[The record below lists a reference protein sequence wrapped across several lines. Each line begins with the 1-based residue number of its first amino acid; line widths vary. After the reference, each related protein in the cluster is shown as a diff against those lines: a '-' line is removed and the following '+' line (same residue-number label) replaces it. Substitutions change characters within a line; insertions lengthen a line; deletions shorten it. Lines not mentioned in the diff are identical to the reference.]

1 MELNTPESEIEVVVG
16 GDNVF
21 ADMGSPNAEERQA
34 KAMVAIRIEQ
44 LIQENNLT
52 QIAAARQM
60 NLTQP
65 EVSQI
70 VRGRLKGFTLERLLQ
85 GLIALDQDVDIVIRP
100 KRQQSGSGH
109 MQVAYAGLATQ

>member
-1 MELNTPESEIEVVVG
+1 MELEVTMVEDDVIVG

-21 ADMGSPNAEERQA
+21 ADMGTVDSEERQA

-44 LIQENNLT
+44 LIQENDLT
-52 QIAAARQM
+52 QMVAAKQM

-70 VRGRLKGFTLERLLQ
+70 VRGRLKGFTLERLLL
-85 GLIALDQDVDIVIRP
+85 GLLALDQDVDIVIRP
-100 KRQQSGSGH
+100 KRQAAGSGH
-109 MQVAYAGLATQ
+109 LQVAYAGLAS